1 MSQTRI
7 AGVLGLQCCWLWLAR
22 VIGIQ
27 AGVNV
32 PVIFAQD
39 VRKVVRRWR
48 APFSNATQKTPKSRA
63 EKRLGALNI
72 PGARV

>member
-1 MSQTRI
+1 VSQTRI

-39 VRKVVRRWR
+39 VRKALFGRRLVM
-48 APFSNATQKTPKSRA
+48 N
-63 EKRLGALNI
+63 RLCDRDSDNRSSVI
-72 PGARV
+72 KI